1 MYFLD
6 RLKPEF
12 SLDDAGLQM
21 NDKLRELMHPAMQ

>member
-12 SLDDAGLQM
+12 SLDDAGQQM
-21 NDKLRELMHPAMQ
+21 NDKLRQMLHPVV